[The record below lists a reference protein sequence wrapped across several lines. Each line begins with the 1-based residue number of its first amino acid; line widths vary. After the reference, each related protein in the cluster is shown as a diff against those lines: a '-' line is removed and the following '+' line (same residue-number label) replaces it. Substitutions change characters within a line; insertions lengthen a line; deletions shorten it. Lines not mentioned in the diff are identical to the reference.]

1 MVLTDVLRK
10 TVCTCIAKK
19 SFSKINDKNQ
29 MIKSMG
35 RKPDKDLKENKLQV
49 ETYEIAH
56 DLRFAGPERL

>member
-1 MVLTDVLRK
+1 
-10 TVCTCIAKK
+10 
-19 SFSKINDKNQ
+19 

>member
-1 MVLTDVLRK
+1 
-10 TVCTCIAKK
+10 
-19 SFSKINDKNQ
+19 

-49 ETYEIAH
+49 KTYEIAH